1 MAFMK
6 FRKLHLK
13 GLTAVLY
20 GAHTGFQYQSFPSTL
35 DTEVVKEIISA
46 GFSNEEIR
54 RVTL

>member
-13 GLTAVLY
+13 GLTVVLY